1 MSSQC
6 GIIFFSPLPV
16 ASAENADFV
25 GGVVMNRVQVTMD
38 VPTVMVPLPL
48 EHDNVIEGD
57 EMFLCF
63 VTANRGTRISAGRIK
78 LTVLDDDISEWS
90 LPKS

>member
-48 EHDNVIEGD
+48 EDDTVTEG
-57 EMFLCF
+57 EETFLCF
-63 VTANRGTRISAGRIK
+63 VTARGAGVSGGRIQ
-78 LTVLDDDISEWS
+78 LTVQDDDMSEWS

>member
-6 GIIFFSPLPV
+6 GIISFYPLPV
-16 ASAENADFV
+16 ASAEDADFA
-25 GGVVMNRVQVTMD
+25 GGVTSNSVKVSME
-38 VPTVMVPLPL
+38 VPAVMVPLPL